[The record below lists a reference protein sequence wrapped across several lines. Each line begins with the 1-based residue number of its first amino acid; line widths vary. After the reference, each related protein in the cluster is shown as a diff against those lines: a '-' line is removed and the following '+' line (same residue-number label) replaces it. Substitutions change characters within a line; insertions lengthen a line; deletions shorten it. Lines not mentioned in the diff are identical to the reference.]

1 MKQKLSEKK
10 SLYKN
15 NSYLSQTQESKN
27 LSNSWINL
35 SLIQLLIAKFFETK
49 KSINSFDFQ
58 IVTLSRNSRNLIKN
72 QNFLTD
78 TLLFFGL
85 LFFIFMSHSI
95 CLKQNVLNLIK
106 IQKQEFPRKNYTRL
120 YTKVFKKLNKNFEII
135 PQKFFSIGHIQ
146 KTFLEKDNLL
156 KKKNESFYDFNYYI
170 FAKEIINRDTCR
182 LRKKTLQT
190 LQNWEESDQVFK
202 CLFLSKEKKLLNS
215 IKYQLW
221 LLSKKKIEQSKR
233 KVSLNYPFLFLKKP
247 YSFLDFLYKLRM
259 NRNSNNRFIITSSFS
274 KKKIQKENYK
284 KAISYRMLETFLID
298 NFNLINKSSIN
309 MKKIRYFKNNIESS
323 DDIQIISWKI
333 KKYHS
338 IFLLNFSIFPN
349 QTYNIVQQNSSIN
362 KETYIYQV
370 KSNLLFFKSFHFF
383 SPILFF
389 SKNFFLYINHIKLKE
404 NLVKENNKLY
414 SLNQFNKEN
423 SKFSKRFLQIFNQN
437 NRNKLINDYLLI
449 KDITQIQKIFNFY
462 NVIKINSHKIF
473 TKLFNKEYFLK
484 KIVFFR
490 LEKIYNKNYE
500 NGYLIFPQKKL
511 KKIILAID
519 ENLNYKK
526 VKWEVYQCLT
536 EITNLK
542 IFYFSNKFTPNS
554 FLLKVKLIKIMSIL
568 YKISNS
574 EYIDKIPNYFLND
587 IHNKNLEQI
596 QIFQKIEKSFIN
608 QILLTNL
615 NFNEINNSFVLNL
628 LNTRR
633 NNENY
638 INLLNQF
645 FYFQTQFNFIKN
657 KTVYNKRFLFYW
669 KKSNIDNNRIYLQLL
684 QNLPKYNITNTLKLE
699 ENKEILREKVIQ
711 LVQVRLMD
719 LSLSQITCE
728 NFDKIKFFS
737 IPNFQKK
744 NLKNNFY
751 FSVDLEINDI
761 KEKQNQLN
769 LFYDKLFLKTLFGN
783 IDFETITSTLRLE
796 KETIENYYNI
806 LHSESLKKSEK
817 KNSQIF
823 QSIHKIFFYSKSKNF
838 TLKDLKYNIVNKLQK
853 TPENLYK
860 YNQWKVYDFLKHISF
875 KIYNYNLW
883 FFTLEWWKY
892 NTSIFFETLRKIS
905 LIIDYHIEN
914 FVNSYI
920 KTIQNNLVS
929 FWEKRKKIYNH
940 FNLQKNLNFFSDYE
954 DSKLNSVWSGDFE
967 LLHNFNWIIL
977 SLVIFIYFFYQ
988 NCFAILIGSDS
999 IDLWKH
1005 FETVNYLT
1013 DTSRSLYF
1021 AKLMHGN
1028 KTQLNKSENL
1038 LIYFFSNL
1046 KYYVRNIQFFLVTQK
1061 NLEKLLIHNKGLDLS
1076 RRKRNLLVQ
1085 SLITNNRLK
1094 EYGFQPYI
1102 KQKRLNNGFEY
1113 ADNKEQGFSYFRY
1126 LIKIFNKNLI
1136 NYPLYLADKW
1146 IYFASV
1152 QQIFSSQILRKNKKF
1167 HSNFQKI
1174 PISLQFGL
1182 SCSKGILLIGP
1193 IETGRSYLIK
1203 NLASD
1208 SSVPL
1213 LGIYINKLLYNKP
1226 DIITESWMN
1235 ILIESL
1241 RRLNLILD
1249 LAKGMSPC
1257 IIWIRNI
1264 HQLDVNRS
1272 TENIESDPTFLL
1284 GILLKHF
1291 QTSLKKTQN
1300 KNNILIIGSTNVPKK
1315 VDPSLISPDR
1325 LDRIINIRLFN
1336 MSQRENLFP
1345 ILLNKK
1351 NIKLGKNLLY
1361 YDFGVRTVGYNMRD
1375 LAALTNEVSL
1385 ISLTKNQSLI
1395 YTDTIKLAFHR
1406 QIFGF
1411 THTKNKP
1418 NFQQN
1423 FKILLYK
1430 IGRAIIQNILN
1441 SCSTTPLNISY
1452 YLWKRK
1458 FYYLSKWYYEP
1469 SINESIVKESN
1480 IIIYILGCLAGIAA
1494 RDSWILSEENNYDS
1508 SIPLDKSVENDLDL
1522 AFSILES
1529 FSIEFPWLE
1538 TCKTPFLNYN
1548 KQKKLQ
1554 TFSTI
1559 NKLSIMQNGIF
1570 SITNKNIFY
1579 NHNDSNYD
1587 GQKKNL
1593 NKISSKFKKTT
1604 WSPRYWRLSFSRSQL
1619 FDWIKRPND
1628 FEFFQ
1633 NLKFSRKNHF
1643 ERKNYYNQRINNEKE
1658 QLLYERI
1665 LPRVRKRNIQELE
1678 SQFEEILLEEQLEIL
1693 GSFCPSTQY
1702 EMEHQLSNKPRLFI
1716 GKRILWDP
1724 TSYFS
1729 QIRHFIFS
1737 RREFFVDEEML
1748 RRLYVTYGV
1757 RRERERSLSSHR
1769 IKEFFVYRGYSK
1781 DLINKLSIRWWN
1793 QLPIDQKQNIY
1804 TLKRIENIGIHL
1816 KRPQVFTPVYLYQS
1830 WLIENIPEKF
1840 SRLKFLIYRDRW
1852 IKLNK
1857 LLLNDSF
1864 VYTTLLE
1871 SYQYLFEFFLS
1882 NKVLLNEMI
1891 KILIKKQW
1899 LFHNEIR
1906 EIIRNIK
1913 IR

>member
-1 MKQKLSEKK
+1 MKQKLPERK

-15 NSYLSQTQESKN
+15 NNSYLSQVQESKN
-27 LSNSWINL
+27 ISNSWINL
-35 SLIQLLIAKFFETK
+35 SLIQLLIAKFFEAK

-58 IVTLSRNSRNLIKN
+58 IITLSRNSRNLIKN
-72 QNFLTD
+72 KNFVTNTSFL
-78 TLLFFGL
+78 FGL
-85 LFFIFMSHSI
+85 LVFIFMSHSI
-95 CLKQNVLNLIK
+95 CLKQNILNLIK
-106 IQKQEFPRKNYTRL
+106 IQKQEFPRKNSTRL
-120 YTKVFKKLNKNFEII
+120 YAKVFKKLNKNFEII
-135 PQKFFSIGHIQ
+135 PQKVFSIGHIQ

-156 KKKNESFYDFNYYI
+156 KKNESISDLNYYI
-170 FAKEIINRDTCR
+170 FAKKLINRDTCR

-202 CLFLSKEKKLLNS
+202 SLFLSKEKKFLNS

-233 KVSLNYPFLFLKKP
+233 KVSLNYSFPLLKKP
-247 YSFLDFLYKLRM
+247 YSFLDFLYKSRM
-259 NRNSNNRFIITSSFS
+259 NRKNNNITSSFS
-274 KKKIQKENYK
+274 KKKIQKKNYK
-284 KAISYRMLETFLID
+284 KAISYRMLETFLIN
-298 NFNLINKSSIN
+298 NFNLINKSSTN
-309 MKKIRYFKNNIESS
+309 MKKLWYLKNNIESS

-333 KKYHS
+333 QKYHS
-338 IFLLNFSIFPN
+338 TFWENFSIFPN

-362 KETYIYQV
+362 KEETSIYQE
-370 KSNLLFFKSFHFF
+370 KLNLSFFKFFHFF
-383 SPILFF
+383 SPTLFF
-389 SKNFFLYINHIKLKE
+389 CKNFFLYIKHIKLKE
-404 NLVKENNKLY
+404 NLVEENNKLY
-414 SLNQFNKEN
+414 LLNQFNEN
-423 SKFSKRFLQIFNQN
+423 SKFGKRFFLLPIFNQN

-462 NVIKINSHKIF
+462 NAIKRNSHKIF
-473 TKLFNKEYFLK
+473 NKLLHKEYFFK
-484 KIVFFR
+484 KIFFFR
-490 LEKIYNKNYE
+490 LEKICNKNYKIDE
-500 NGYLIFPQKKL
+500 YLIFPKKKL
-511 KKIILAID
+511 KKIILIID
-519 ENLNYKK
+519 ESLNYKK
-526 VKWEVYQCLT
+526 VKWEVYQRLT

-542 IFYFSNKFTPNS
+542 IFYLSNKFTPNS
-554 FLLKVKLIKIMSIL
+554 FLLKVKLNKLISIL
-568 YKISNS
+568 YKIYNS
-574 EYIDKIPNYFLND
+574 EYIDKLPNYFLNN
-587 IHNKNLEQI
+587 IHNKDLAQI
-596 QIFQKIEKSFIN
+596 QIFQKIEKSFNN

-615 NFNEINNSFVLNL
+615 NFNEIKNSFVFNL
-628 LNTRR
+628 LNTGW
-633 NNENY
+633 NTENY
-638 INLLNQF
+638 INLVNQF
-645 FYFQTQFNFIKN
+645 FYFQIQFNFIKN
-657 KTVYNKRFLFYW
+657 YNKRFLFYW
-669 KKSNIDNNRIYLQLL
+669 RKSNIDNNKIYWQLL
-684 QNLPKYNITNTLKLE
+684 QNLPKYNTTNILKLE

-711 LVQVRLMD
+711 LVQLRVMD
-719 LSLSQITCE
+719 LSLSKITCE
-728 NFDKIKFFS
+728 SFDKIKLPS
-737 IPNFQKK
+737 IPDN
-744 NLKNNFY
+744 
-751 FSVDLEINDI
+751 LEINEI
-761 KEKQNQLN
+761 KEKQNQFN
-769 LFYDKLFLKTLFGN
+769 LFYDKLLLNILFGN
-783 IDFETITSTLRLE
+783 INSETIVRSTSTPRLE

-806 LHSESLKKSEK
+806 VHSESLKKNEK
-817 KNSQIF
+817 KNSKIF
-823 QSIHKIFFYSKSKNF
+823 QSIHKIFFYSKSNNF
-838 TLKDLKYNIVNKLQK
+838 TLKDVKYNILNKFQK
-853 TPENLYK
+853 NPENLYK
-860 YNQWKVYDFLKHISF
+860 YNQWKVYNFLIKHISV
-875 KIYNYNLW
+875 KKYNYNLW

-892 NTSIFFETLRKIS
+892 NINIFFETLRKIF

-914 FVNSYI
+914 FVDSYT
-920 KTIQNNLVS
+920 KTIKNSLVS
-929 FWEKRKKIYNH
+929 FWEKRNKIYN
-940 FNLQKNLNFFSDYE
+940 NLNFQRNLNFFIDYE
-954 DSKLNSVWSGDFE
+954 DSKLNSVWSVDFE
-967 LLHNFNWIIL
+967 LLNNFNWIIL

-988 NCFAILIGSDS
+988 NCFAILIGLDS

-1028 KTQLNKSENL
+1028 KTQLNRSENL

-1061 NLEKLLIHNKGLDLS
+1061 NLEKLLLHNKSLDLS

-1102 KQKRLNNGFEY
+1102 KQKILNNGFDY
-1113 ADNKEQGFSYFRY
+1113 ANNKEQGFSYFRY
-1126 LIKIFNKNLI
+1126 LIKVFNKNLV

-1146 IYFASV
+1146 IFFASV
-1152 QQIFSSQILRKNKKF
+1152 QQIFSSQILRQNKKF
-1167 HSNFQKI
+1167 HTKFQKI

-1193 IETGRSYLIK
+1193 VETGRSYLIK

-1291 QTSLKKTQN
+1291 QTSFKKTQN
-1300 KNNILIIGSTNVPKK
+1300 KNNILIIGSTNIPKK

-1351 NIKLGKNLLY
+1351 NIKLKKNLFY
-1361 YDFGVRTVGYNMRD
+1361 YDFGARTVGYNMRD
-1375 LAALTNEVSL
+1375 LASLTNEISL
-1385 ISLTKNQSLI
+1385 ISLTKNQSFI

-1406 QIFGF
+1406 QSFGF

-1441 SCSTTPLNISY
+1441 SSSTTPLNISY

-1469 SINESIVKESN
+1469 SINESILKESD
-1480 IIIYILGCLAGIAA
+1480 IIIYVLGCLAGIAA

-1508 SIPLDKSVENDLDL
+1508 SIPLDTSIENDLDL

-1538 TCKTPFLNYN
+1538 TCKPPFLNYN
-1548 KQKKLQ
+1548 KQEKLQ
-1554 TFSTI
+1554 FSTI

-1570 SITNKNIFY
+1570 SITKKNIFY

-1587 GQKKNL
+1587 GQKNI
-1593 NKISSKFKKTT
+1593 NKISSNKKTT

-1633 NLKFSRKNHF
+1633 NLKFSRKIHF

-1702 EMEHQLSNKPRLFI
+1702 EMEHQLSTKPRLFI

-1840 SRLKFLIYRDRW
+1840 SRLKFLTYRDRW
-1852 IKLNK
+1852 VKLNQ

-1864 VYTTLLE
+1864 IYTTLLE